1 MTHATLMNWEVF
13 LDAIGVGCCVLT
25 VLYLIKV
32 KRKTASERLTAGA
45 IKAEDAGPF
54 TADPMDLPADMSFG
68 GVLASVKR
76 NCQAGGRRQDTAN
89 DPYDEVRRLLDLGMG
104 SHQIASRIKIPQC
117 EIELIASLRQIQS
130 GRTSDNPTENGHGV
144 TLA

>member
-32 KRKTASERLTAGA
+32 KHKTASERLISGA
-45 IKAEDAGPF
+45 IKVEDAGPF

-76 NCQAGGRRQDTAN
+76 NCQAGGRQDAAN

-130 GRTSDNPTENGHGV
+130 GQSPDKPAENVNGV